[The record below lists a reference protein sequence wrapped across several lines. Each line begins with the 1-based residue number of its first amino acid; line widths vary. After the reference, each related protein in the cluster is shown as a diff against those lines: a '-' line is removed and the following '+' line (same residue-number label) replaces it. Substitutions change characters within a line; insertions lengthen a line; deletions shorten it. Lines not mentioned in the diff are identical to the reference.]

1 MWEIILGIGIIFLI
15 LEMFTPALFFINFAL
30 SCFVCAILSVYI
42 KNIPVLIITF
52 ALLSI
57 ALLYLIRPFFIK
69 MRKENKEKTG
79 MEAKYIG
86 KIAKVIEK
94 IDSENGVISIY
105 DERWQARSNE
115 VIEAGQNAEIIGY
128 DSLIMKV
135 KKHEN

>member
-1 MWEIILGIGIIFLI
+1 
-15 LEMFTPALFFINFAL
+15 
-30 SCFVCAILSVYI
+30 
-42 KNIPVLIITF
+42 
-52 ALLSI
+52 
-57 ALLYLIRPFFIK
+57 

-115 VIEAGQNAEIIGY
+115 VIEAGQNVEIIGY